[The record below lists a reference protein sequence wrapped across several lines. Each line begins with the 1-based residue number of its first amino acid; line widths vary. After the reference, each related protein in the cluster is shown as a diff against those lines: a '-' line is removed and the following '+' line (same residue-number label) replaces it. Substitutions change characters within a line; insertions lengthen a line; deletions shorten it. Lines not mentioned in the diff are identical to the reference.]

1 MVLTL
6 LTKYFLDF
14 PACGT
19 MLDFTFSCIWKH
31 AGQMANSI
39 GVGVCLFFFL
49 SFSPYKNNN
58 TLCSWMCPPLAQSP
72 LLYLRNDTHPCPV
85 LLLHTKSEDTTFWK
99 KVPLPLLLSTV
110 PLLSV
115 PLDSKT
121 KSCSLAADWWFLLF
135 CNSLP
140 VVDTRVFKFGILPA
154 T

>member
-6 LTKYFLDF
+6 FTKYFLDF
-14 PACGT
+14 PACGIT
-19 MLDFTFSCIWKH
+19 LDFTFSCIWKH

-49 SFSPYKNNN
+49 FLLIKTTILSVHKCAPLWPSLLFCTSGMTP
-58 TLCSWMCPPLAQSP
+58 TPALCFCSILSQKIQHFE
-72 LLYLRNDTHPCPV
+72 RKFPCPCC
-85 LLLHTKSEDTTFWK
+85 F
-99 KVPLPLLLSTV
+99 PQF